1 MVANTE
7 IKISPPRVK
16 SSVFTGLEYN
26 LSESLVWE
34 YLLHMDYA
42 LKVAEDMRPSP
53 MKFLKVDMGSSVTG
67 SGKIVHL
74 FHFFSGERCHRHQH

>member
-34 YLLHMDYA
+34 YLLDMDYA
-42 LKVAEDMRPSP
+42 LKVVEDMRPTLV
-53 MKFLKVDMGSSVTG
+53 KFIKVDNEVQSADQV
-67 SGKIVHL
+67 KL
-74 FHFFSGERCHRHQH
+74 FISFSFFSSERCHRHQH